1 MIIRSLLLLIPL
13 ALWSYVFIN
22 QHVST
27 KERTASF
34 MGFVWA
40 FHSSLILNMLFIRN
54 DLFTL
59 SIQDNLFYGIPFDWV
74 FTQAVILGA
83 VIPLGR
89 LYGVSKIVSYI
100 LQIVMIA
107 VVYSSAGLAIDNI
120 YAGFIIVS
128 TFIFCSLPAMALS
141 NWTARD
147 THIRERSLL
156 QALSWAWLLLW
167 MFPSTVFSL
176 TNDSWDG
183 VLQRDLI
190 TTFIYLLPL
199 VVPAY
204 LLISALYQFA
214 VEGDGTAFP
223 YDPPKRLVIGGV
235 YQYLSNPMQVGISL
249 MMGWWGVVIQSLW
262 ISLSAMIAFIL
273 FIVFKDVCNGSCAIG
288 KGNKEWEDYQQ
299 SVPKWL
305 PKLKARSTSTK

>member
-1 MIIRSLLLLIPL
+1 
-13 ALWSYVFIN
+13 
-22 QHVST
+22 
-27 KERTASF
+27 
-34 MGFVWA
+34 
-40 FHSSLILNMLFIRN
+40 
-54 DLFTL
+54 
-59 SIQDNLFYGIPFDWV
+59 
-74 FTQAVILGA
+74 
-83 VIPLGR
+83 
-89 LYGVSKIVSYI
+89 
-100 LQIVMIA
+100 
-107 VVYSSAGLAIDNI
+107 
-120 YAGFIIVS
+120 
-128 TFIFCSLPAMALS
+128 
-141 NWTARD
+141 
-147 THIRERSLL
+147 
-156 QALSWAWLLLW
+156 

-176 TNDSWDG
+176 TTDSWDG
-183 VLQRDLI
+183 ILQRDLI

-214 VEGDGTAFP
+214 VEGNGTAFP

-249 MMGWWGVVIQSLW
+249 MMGWWGVVIQSMC